1 MSRRIALAAALVVA
15 IALPAAAADVAGKW
29 KLTTKSERGERV
41 SEVVLALDGEKL
53 TVTGKD
59 REGNEYKSEGSVK
72 GADVSWTS
80 KRQSPQG
87 EFVIVYKGKL
97 DGKVMTGSVEFGQ
110 MGNGEWKAEKVEP

>member
-41 SEVVLALDGEKL
+41 SEVMLALDGEKL

>member
-15 IALPAAAADVAGKW
+15 IALPAAAADVAGKC